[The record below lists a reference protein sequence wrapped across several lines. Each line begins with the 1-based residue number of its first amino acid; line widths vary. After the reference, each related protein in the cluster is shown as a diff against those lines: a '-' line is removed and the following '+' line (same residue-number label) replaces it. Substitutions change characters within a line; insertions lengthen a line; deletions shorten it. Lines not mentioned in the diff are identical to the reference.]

1 MLSSRLFSS
10 SLKRLQPSKAAATS
24 STFLKLGL
32 ASTQANAYSSVKF
45 STKKNYEQ
53 EKLKFEKTKHEQQ
66 LKAGKK
72 GFLPSVPAMLAFM
85 SLILGG
91 AIAYNASQNFNN
103 EINEKNKAIA
113 QASKD
118 TASAVAT
125 TSASAPAPAPASASA
140 SAPAHENNPPAPE
153 SPTVDY
159 NISPSERFTPE
170 QIAAFP
176 FKEKKVIF
184 VLGGPGSGKGT
195 NSQFLVKD
203 FGFVHLSAGD
213 LLRAERQ
220 RDGSKVGE
228 LISDYIKNGLIVPYE
243 ITISLLR
250 DAIMDNPTAE
260 KFLIDGFP
268 RSLDQAVAFEASITN
283 CQGVLYFEC
292 PEKILF
298 DRIMK
303 RSETSGRTDDNAES
317 LKKRFA
323 VFQNESYPVIEDY
336 MKKNSV
342 KTITCLGSFD
352 SVYEQTKHVV
362 TQILNQ

>member
-1 MLSSRLFSS
+1 MYSSRLFST
-10 SLKRLQPSKAAATS
+10 SLKRFQPSKAATAS
-24 STFLKLGL
+24 STFFKQGF
-32 ASTQANAYSSVKF
+32 AYSQTNAYSSVKF

-53 EKLKFEKTKHEQQ
+53 EKLKFEKAKQEQK
-66 LKAGKK
+66 LKAAKK
-72 GFLPSVPAMLAFM
+72 GGLPSVPAMLAFM

-91 AIAYNASQNFNN
+91 AIAYNASQNFND

-113 QASKD
+113 KA
-118 TASAVAT
+118 
-125 TSASAPAPAPASASA
+125 ASASA
-140 SAPAHENNPPAPE
+140 SAPAPDSASAPDSAPDHKSPSTQ
-153 SPTVDY
+153 SPTIDY

-170 QIAAFP
+170 EIAAFP
-176 FKEKKVIF
+176 FKEKKIIF

-250 DAIMDNPTAE
+250 DAIMDNSTAE

-268 RSLDQAVAFEASITN
+268 RSLDQAVAFEGSITN
-283 CQGVLYFEC
+283 CQAVLYFEC

-317 LKKRFA
+317 LKKRFK

-352 SVYEQTKHVV
+352 SVYEQTKLAV